1 MNCKRRLNFIFP
13 TILVLG
19 FDHMS
24 QATPTMIK
32 VSQGQML
39 SPSRHCDVMISGM
52 QMNGV
57 HVEYPPVSIVGNN
70 IQSQVNIKRNVCS
83 TNELN

>member
-1 MNCKRRLNFIFP
+1 MNCKRRLNFTFP

-19 FDHMS
+19 FNHMS
-24 QATPTMIK
+24 QATPTMIQ

-39 SPSRHCDVMISGM
+39 SPSHHSDVMISGM

-57 HVEYPPVSIVGNN
+57 HGEYPPVSMVGNN
-70 IQSQVNIKRNVCS
+70 IQSQVNM
-83 TNELN
+83 